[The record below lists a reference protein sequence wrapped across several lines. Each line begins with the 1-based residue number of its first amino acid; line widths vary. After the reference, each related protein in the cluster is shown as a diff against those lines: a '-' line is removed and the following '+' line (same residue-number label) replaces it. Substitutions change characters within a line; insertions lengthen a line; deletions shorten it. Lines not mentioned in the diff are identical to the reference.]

1 MTKNISIM
9 TENEISYQIRGAIYD
24 VYNSLGPGLLENV
37 YEAALIVELRDHR
50 SLNVKQQEPMD
61 VYYKGTKLNVD
72 YRLDLIVEDK
82 VIIELKSVEEMKK
95 VFFLQLKTYLKIADK
110 RLGILVN
117 FNCEDINSNIWR
129 IVNNI

>member
-1 MTKNISIM
+1 M

-37 YEAALIVELRDHR
+37 YEAALIVELRDQR
-50 SLNVKQQEPMD
+50 NLNVKQQEPMD

-117 FNCEDINSNIWR
+117 FNCENINSNIWR